1 MSWTQIEDGVE
12 VTIDLPKGVS
22 ARDISVTIKYNLIQF
37 RLKNGYSMDEEGN
50 EDTGGQKTLLQ
61 RLLTGLNLY
70 DNVDPDLSTW
80 TLADGQ
86 LTIALTK
93 RESLKWND
101 LYDK

>member
-1 MSWTQIEDGVE
+1 
-12 VTIDLPKGVS
+12 
-22 ARDISVTIKYNLIQF
+22 
-37 RLKNGYSMDEEGN
+37 MDEEGN

-101 LYDK
+101 LYDKWVKEQTCESRIQLWFLFAYDIVRMTFVPLRN